1 MSFRSFRYYAKKY
14 NLVRKEDLYGEDGVE
29 AEEEAPKSS

>member
-14 NLVRKEDLYGEDGVE
+14 DLIARDARQEDEDGVE
-29 AEEEAPKSS
+29 VESEQ

>member
-14 NLVRKEDLYGEDGVE
+14 DLIVREARHEETVE
-29 AEEEAPKSS
+29 VENET

>member
-14 NLVRKEDLYGEDGVE
+14 DLIARDRDGDDTLED
-29 AEEEAPKSS
+29 EEK

>member
-14 NLVRKEDLYGEDGVE
+14 NLVRKEDLY
-29 AEEEAPKSS
+29 EEEPPADAEAKGN